1 MTRGYYLTAAIA
13 VALLLTGCM
22 TSPPTPSEHYY
33 RLQPAPVAEADA
45 QRPPLRVNVQ
55 RFTADGLLRE
65 RAMLYSEDAGHR
77 VLKQHSYH
85 FWMDSPTRM
94 LHDYWTARLQ
104 EPGRIQVAPAPGQ
117 KYALHGR
124 VRRMERL
131 LSENR
136 VAVALS
142 LELLLR
148 DAQSR
153 EIVMQR
159 RYDVIEQAGS
169 DRIVDSVRAYEAAL
183 QRIYSQFTA
192 DLVTMS
198 SHAANV
204 REKKSSSVRN

>member
-1 MTRGYYLTAAIA
+1 MTRACILATTFA
-13 VALLLTGCM
+13 VAALLTGCM

-33 RLQPAPVAEADA
+33 RLQPAAVIAADSYGL
-45 QRPPLRVNVQ
+45 PLSVNVQ

-65 RAMLYSEDAGHR
+65 RALLYSEDDGHR

-85 FWMDSPTRM
+85 FWMDSPARM
-94 LHDYWTARLQ
+94 LHDYWAARLH
-104 EPGRIQVAPAPGQ
+104 EPARIQLAPDAGR

-131 LSENR
+131 LSDNR

-148 DAQSR
+148 DSQSR

-183 QRIYSQFTA
+183 QRIYSQFAA
-192 DLVTMS
+192 DLDTMS
-198 SHAANV
+198 SHAANAL
-204 REKKSSSVRN
+204 RN